1 MPWPQPEGNKMGE
14 KERNPWKKK
23 KKQTPQRNLEYL
35 KSLLC
40 YETIPSKVIVNEP
53 VLSFIM
59 REWVRLNTG
68 VPKQHC

>member
-23 KKQTPQRNLEYL
+23 KTKQNTQRNLEYL
-35 KSLLC
+35 KSQLR
-40 YETIPSKVIVNEP
+40 YETIPSKVIFNEP
-53 VLSFIM
+53 VPSFIM

-68 VPKQHC
+68 VPK